1 METIRQNDE
10 CIFARSSVPIITKF
24 EDSGTGFLILL
35 AAEWLCM
42 SQTVPRHVSNRTS
55 SLSFFSVI
63 LAITMMSTAIPYL
76 QLIIIGVSA
85 FLLSRTYFGMVLAVS
100 LLEGILTGQVQT
112 IFKFLGIWME
122 MIPPSDRFGFVT
134 LFMIGSLYFWLL
146 PLALGKR
153 FSRMLKKRT
162 NMMIKV

>member
-1 METIRQNDE
+1 
-10 CIFARSSVPIITKF
+10 
-24 EDSGTGFLILL
+24 
-35 AAEWLCM
+35 
-42 SQTVPRHVSNRTS
+42 
-55 SLSFFSVI
+55 
-63 LAITMMSTAIPYL
+63 MMSTAIPYL

-134 LFMIGSLYFWLL
+134 LFMIGSLYFWLV